1 MSSSFTDALEHRE
14 QFNLLRQNLEMASWG
29 SQLLVTQ
36 ANTNLGTAVKTLC
49 RYNSSSNSI
58 DFKIWK
64 FIQVGIA
71 DKSHMN
77 SSRQSVFQTGGRNQT
92 QTTRRIWGAIATW
105 EWLPTD
111 NQQNRDHSHAATRY
125 LVLSTTSSR
134 FSPDSTVNH
143 PFWLT
148 PRFQS
153 PDTLSREPSHTI
165 PDTWLTEVRT
175 NI

>member
-1 MSSSFTDALEHRE
+1 MHWNTKKRFK
-14 QFNLLRQNLEMASWG
+14 LLRQNLEMASWG

-49 RYNSSSNSI
+49 SYNSSSNSI

-77 SSRQSVFQTGGRNQT
+77 SSRQSVFQTGGRSQRLRP
-92 QTTRRIWGAIATW
+92 QEGFEGPLLLWW
-105 EWLPTD
+105 EWLPTV

-125 LVLSTTSSR
+125 LVLFTTSSR

-165 PDTWLTEVRT
+165 QDTWLTEVWT